1 MSGKSGLG
9 ARHVIHY
16 ARLMGWRWI
25 FFRITYACK
34 KKTGC
39 FSLKNKRL
47 LSKSMHINWE
57 RLVSKIDLGQLN
69 ITDQSFKGDHS
80 FIEKADQALSGNIFS
95 FSSHYLNYWEN
106 GQLAWN
112 INPENRRKAP
122 LDKPWNKISDF
133 GDFGDIKLIWEA
145 SRFPQVF
152 YFINAYSLTKDN
164 KYAHGCIRQI
174 VDWCRRNPFPN
185 GPHYKCGQEI
195 AFRLFSWMIALDFFQ
210 NFVSNESKTIILRN
224 IYISILRIDINID
237 YAAKSVRNNH
247 SISESAGLI
256 VVAVLFPEFPESPR
270 LLKKGLSY
278 LKKELGYQ
286 VYDDGAYIQHSMT
299 YQRLVVDIVSFVL
312 FICRKQQISLPIE
325 ITRTHHKM
333 MVFLLSFMQKNGW
346 LPNYGNNDGTNLF
359 PASNADYRDFRP
371 SLNFAAAVSKKTTPT
386 DEPGERGICNLLGL
400 TNNSLLP
407 DCYENA
413 FKDGGYYIL
422 RNSKCFGFMRAHTYK
437 DRPGQCDM
445 LHLDIWYNGHN
456 IFCDSGSFSYNSK
469 SRKIDGF
476 EGTGGHNTIMINDAD
491 QMNKAGRFGWS
502 PWITARVLHFSH
514 QQIVAEHYGYQKLY
528 GVVHRRSVRMTR
540 NGFIINDRIMGTFDE
555 IKIQQIWNTQN
566 QAVQMDACSLRVKKS
581 LIHSN
586 IKGRVEKT
594 YISNSYNH
602 YSRGQ
607 KIIFETIQNKEC
619 EIETIIAFDHF
630 NQ

>member
-25 FFRITYACK
+25 FFRITHACK

-47 LSKSMHINWE
+47 LSKERRLNWE
-57 RLVSKIDLGQLN
+57 HLVNRIDIGQLN
-69 ITDQSFKGDHS
+69 ITDQSFKGDHA
-80 FIEKADQALSGNIFS
+80 FIEKADHALSGNIFS

-106 GQLAWN
+106 GQIAWN

-122 LDKPWNKISDF
+122 LDVPWNKISDF
-133 GDFGDIKLIWEA
+133 GNFGDIKLIWEA

-152 YFINAYSLTKDN
+152 YFINAYSLTKEN

-174 VDWCRRNPFPN
+174 VDWCRKNPFPN

-195 AFRLFSWMIALDFFQ
+195 TFRLFSWMIALDYFH
-210 NFVSNESKTIILRN
+210 NFVSNESKVIILQN

-256 VVAVLFPEFPESPR
+256 VGAVLFPEFPESPR

-299 YQRLVVDIVSFVL
+299 YQRLVVDIVSFVI
-312 FICRKQQISLPIE
+312 FICRKKKISLPIE
-325 ITRTHHKM
+325 ITRAHHKM

-359 PASNADYRDFRP
+359 PASDADYRDFRP
-371 SLNFAAAVSKKTTPT
+371 SLNFGTAVSPKKTQ
-386 DEPGERGICNLLGL
+386 PGKPGDGGICNLFGL
-400 TNNSLLP
+400 TNKGLWP

-413 FKDGGYYIL
+413 FRDGGYYIL
-422 RNSKCFGFMRAHTYK
+422 RNSKCFGFMRAHAYK

-456 IFCDSGSFSYNSK
+456 IFCDSGSFSYYSK
-469 SRKIDGF
+469 SRKVDGF
-476 EGTGGHNTIMINDAD
+476 QGTAGHNTIVINDAD
-491 QMNKAGRFGWS
+491 QMNKAGRFGWA
-502 PWITARVLHFSH
+502 PWVTARVLNFSH
-514 QQIVAEHYGYQKLY
+514 QQIVAEHYGYQKTY
-528 GVVHRRSVRMTR
+528 GAVHRRSVRMTR
-540 NGFIINDRIMGTFDE
+540 YGFIVNDRIMGAFDE
-555 IKIQQIWNTQN
+555 IKIQQIWNMQD
-566 QAVQMDACSLRVKKS
+566 QAVQMDAWSMRVQNN

-594 YISNSYNH
+594 HISHSYNQ
-602 YSRGQ
+602 YSKGQ
-607 KIIFETIQNKEC
+607 KIIFETIQNKAC